1 MSKIK
6 KYHSVKLII
15 GFIFNNETAL
25 RKAKSYLKKYFG
37 QIDFES
43 IVLPFIHSDYYD
55 KEFGKNLKRQFISFQ
70 KLINAERLADIK
82 IISNKI
88 EEKLAINHRLR
99 EMELTPL
106 PRRGDSFLRKQEGG
120 AVFNPRSINIDPGY
134 LDMAKLIL
142 ATTKDFVHRIYLK
155 KGIFSEVTLF
165 YRDKSFSPWEW
176 SYPDYKTKEYLS
188 IFNQIRT
195 IYAQQ
200 TKNLY

>member
-1 MSKIK
+1 MGKIK
-6 KYHSVKLII
+6 RYHTVKLII
-15 GFIFNNETAL
+15 GFIFNDENAL
-25 RKAKSYLKKYFG
+25 IKAKSRLKKYFG
-37 QIDFES
+37 RIDFES
-43 IVLPFIHSDYYD
+43 ITLPFTHSDYYD

-88 EEKLAINHRLR
+88 EENLASNHC
-99 EMELTPL
+99 
-106 PRRGDSFLRKQEGG
+106 LRK
-120 AVFNPRSINIDPGY
+120 INIDPGY

-155 KGIFSEVTLF
+155 KGIFSEITLF

-176 SYPDYKTKEYLS
+176 TYPDYRTNEYLS
-188 IFNQIRT
+188 IFNQIRN

-200 TKNLY
+200 TKSLYRQE